1 MDDNWKPI
9 GGVMRDMLNRLAP
22 VWYEVPLQP
31 SLATALDKYAA
42 KEGKKPE
49 TIIAEATRSY
59 LGDAA

>member
-1 MDDNWKPI
+1 MEDNWRPI
-9 GGVMRDMLNRLAP
+9 GGVMRHMLDRLAP
-22 VWYEVPLQP
+22 VTYAVPLQP
-31 SLATALDKYAA
+31 SLANALDKYAA